1 MRQRK
6 KWKLLTVA
14 TVSGLLITGLVA
26 PTFAHAAP
34 ATNKT
39 QSNPTSVLKSTIQN
53 QNLVK
58 DPNFTSFTNDKN
70 VGWVYMSQVGMSN
83 ATNMPLIPN
92 GNGYDIQN
100 SVNDHL
106 LGYTQHVD
114 INGEDGVQVDN
125 KPTST
130 ATYVYVQQK
139 VTNLI
144 PGQTYHLTADYRLLS
159 SDLVSP
165 AGTPYKPNVLALI
178 VDNAGDQ
185 QLVKQDELDNTDNE
199 WRTYDY
205 TFQAGGTEADLA
217 FLSFARTADFAEQT
231 KMTTQYKNVQLI
243 NADQT
248 APNAPTINDL
258 TTESTSATG
267 TAEPN
272 SDVTL
277 TVDGVVIGTGKADA
291 DGNYTI
297 AITPQPANATV
308 QATATDIAGNISDPA
323 STVVA
328 SLNNSAIGGI
338 VTDNATGN
346 GLPNT
351 RVELHDVDGNLLDSQ
366 QTDSNGHY
374 NFTSLAAGN
383 YYTKVII
390 PSEYEYI
397 TGNGYGSDGNS
408 NYVQLD
414 GENTI
419 TDYNITLGKKEQ
431 LSTVDWI
438 YNKDTADNRV
448 IADGD
453 NISVYDNYTDVYNH
467 HNLNFDLEDSDG
479 NALDPRNYTI
489 TSSDT
494 SVVKIVPGNN
504 GTLLYAA
511 TIEGPGTSV
520 ITIKDKDGKTIRQY
534 TINIHAS
541 VQDVKWNYN
550 KDGVSRPVNTNGVLE
565 IPNTYL
571 NQYNTPHV
579 DLQFYNSA
587 GKLVQPKGYTV
598 TFSDPSIATADQSDP
613 NLIAL
618 VHNEKTGSTNV
629 TIRDEQ
635 GNVVRSF
642 TFTVT
647 APAVAATDISLST
660 TNINTTVNATGKINA
675 TVSPSNATNKTLSY
689 TSADPSIITVD
700 ANGNWVAK
708 KAGTTTIAVKTTD
721 GSNITKTV
729 NVTVTDPNAIASV
742 KWNFNKDGVSRPVNT
757 NGILE
762 IPNTYLNQYNK
773 PHVDLQF
780 YNSANTLVQ
789 PKGYTVSFSD
799 PTIARADQSDPNIIA
814 LVHND
819 KVGSTNVTIRDA
831 QGNVVRSFTFTVTGK
846 TIADRVKSADV
857 ELVNKRPNTGSTG
870 TNAYIYPHAADVPA
884 GVTYSIET
892 YVTQTGRL
900 FSNIIVGT
908 TDGTYHQVLHNTT
921 NPTATW
927 QQTGNTIKVYATYQ
941 GVKYL
946 VLQGPSTD
954 YYSSQTTHV
963 WKD

>member
-1 MRQRK
+1 MKQQK
-6 KWKLLTVA
+6 KWRKLA
-14 TVSGLLITGLVA
+14 IASMSGLLIAGLVA

-34 ATNKT
+34 VTNKAQT
-39 QSNPTSVLKSTIQN
+39 NGANALKSTIQDK
-53 QNLVK
+53 NLVQ
-58 DPNFTSFTNDKN
+58 DPNFTSFTNDKDT
-70 VGWVYMSQVGMSN
+70 GWVYMSQVGMGN

-92 GNGYDIQN
+92 GGGYDIQN
-100 SVNDHL
+100 STNDHL
-106 LGYTQHVD
+106 LGYTEHVD
-114 INGEDGVQVDN
+114 INGEAGVQVDN

-159 SDLVSP
+159 SDLDNP
-165 AGTPYKPNVLALI
+165 AGSPYKPNVLALI

-205 TFQAGGTEADLA
+205 TFQAGGTEAELA
-217 FLSFARTADFAEQT
+217 FLSFARTVDFAEQS
-231 KMTTQYKNVQLI
+231 KMTTQYKNVKLI
-243 NADQT
+243 NADQL
-248 APNAPTINDL
+248 PPDVPTINDL

-267 TAEPN
+267 KAEPN
-272 SDVTL
+272 SDITL
-277 TVDGVVIGTGKADA
+277 TVNGEVIGTGKTDD
-291 DGNYTI
+291 DGNYTV
-297 AITPQPANATV
+297 AITPQPANAVV
-308 QATATDIAGNISDPA
+308 QATATDTAGNVSDPA

-328 SLNNSAIGGI
+328 SLNNSAIGGT
-338 VTDNATGN
+338 VTDDATGN

-351 RVELHDVDGNLLDSQ
+351 RVELHDVDGNLLDFQ
-366 QTDSNGHY
+366 QTDSNGQY
-374 NFTSLAAGN
+374 NFTGLASGN

-390 PSEYEYI
+390 PSDYEYV

-408 NYVQLD
+408 NYIQLD
-414 GENTI
+414 GENKI
-419 TDYNITLGKKEQ
+419 TDYNITLGKKEP
-431 LSTVDWI
+431 LNTVDWI
-438 YNKDTADNRV
+438 YNKDASNNRV

-453 NISVYDNYTDVYNH
+453 NISVYDNYTDAYNN
-467 HNLNFDLEDSDG
+467 HNLNFDLKDSDG

-489 TSSDT
+489 TSSNT
-494 SVVKIVPGNN
+494 SVAKIILGNN
-504 GTLLYAA
+504 GALLYAA

-520 ITIKDKDGKTIRQY
+520 ITIKDSKGNTIRQY

-550 KDGVSRPVNTNGVLE
+550 KDGISRPVNTNGVLE
-565 IPNTYL
+565 IPNTYM

-618 VHNEKTGSTNV
+618 VHNQKTGSTNV

-647 APAVAATDISLST
+647 APAVAATDINLST

-675 TVSPSNATNKTLSY
+675 TVSPANATNKTLSY
-689 TSADPSIITVD
+689 TPADPSIITVD
-700 ANGNWVAK
+700 ANGNWTAK

-742 KWNFNKDGVSRPVNT
+742 KWNFNKDGVSRPVNN

-762 IPNTYLNQYNK
+762 IPNTYMNQYNK

-780 YNSANTLVQ
+780 YNSAGALVQ

-799 PTIARADQSDPNIIA
+799 PTIARADQSDPNLIA

-819 KVGSTNVTIRDA
+819 KAGSTNVTIRDA

-846 TIADRVKSADV
+846 SIADRLKSADV
-857 ELVNKRPNTGSTG
+857 ELVNNRPNAGSTG
-870 TNAYIYPHAADVPA
+870 TNAYIYPHVADVPA

-892 YVTQTGRL
+892 YNTKTGAF
-900 FSNIIVGT
+900 FSNIVVGT
-908 TDGTYHQVLHNTT
+908 TDGTYHQVLHNTA
-921 NPTATW
+921 NPTAAW
-927 QQTGNTIKVYATYQ
+927 AQGMTIKVYATYQ

-946 VLQGPSTD
+946 VLEGPSSN
-954 YYSSQTTHV
+954 YYSVQTTHV